1 MVENPWLVII
11 VFEPDGTN
19 PQDVTMFEVSVL
31 FCLSLSIQYRLIYP
45 HCIMCD
51 ETINNEYRK

>member
-31 FCLSLSIQYRLIYP
+31 F
-45 HCIMCD
+45 
-51 ETINNEYRK
+51 